1 VNESEIWEEE
11 KDGKDESKK
20 RHSYQHLISAMEW

>member
-20 RHSYQHLISAMEW
+20 MHSHQHLISAME